1 MQNQTEANDYDDD
14 DDDDGDDDVHDD
26 DDDRLHYDVTLLLQK
41 LFAFPSIQARI

>member
-1 MQNQTEANDYDDD
+1 MQNQTKANDYDDD
-14 DDDDGDDDVHDD
+14 DDDDGDDDVHD